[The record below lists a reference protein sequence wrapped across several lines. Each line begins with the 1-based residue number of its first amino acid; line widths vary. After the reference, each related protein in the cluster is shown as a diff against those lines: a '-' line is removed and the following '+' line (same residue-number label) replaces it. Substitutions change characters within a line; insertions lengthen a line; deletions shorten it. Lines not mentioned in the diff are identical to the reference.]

1 MRQKAFGKL
10 YAEFRIEYAASRQ
23 HIRLQLFPGVDLQL
37 SLDLCLV
44 LLYGGCRHLHVGGN
58 FIGRPAPHHQHCHRK
73 LCRSQVVRH
82 LVAGVR
88 IVDRGRSIFSVP
100 GVTFTASLVLLTK
113 PHQYRRRLSAGGLA
127 LGLALIHI

>member
-88 IVDRGRSIFSVP
+88 IVDVPPPLGEMIGDVDDALEVIRPRG
-100 GVTFTASLVLLTK
+100 
-113 PHQYRRRLSAGGLA
+113 LSG
-127 LGLALIHI
+127 